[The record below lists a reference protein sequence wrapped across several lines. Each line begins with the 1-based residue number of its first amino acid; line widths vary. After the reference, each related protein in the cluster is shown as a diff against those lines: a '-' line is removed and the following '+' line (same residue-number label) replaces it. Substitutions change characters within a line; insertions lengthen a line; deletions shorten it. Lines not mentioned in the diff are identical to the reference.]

1 MVLQEKMEAVEEG
14 LDSGHLR
21 VLRFLLPTFQEA
33 LISWDLWGYEETEST
48 CGALGVED
56 VVWHCPQLPLM
67 AQGHP
72 HSCPGAEGQT
82 VSAAGD
88 LLQSP
93 CVPPVLSQVPLP

>member
-1 MVLQEKMEAVEEG
+1 MVLQEKMEAVEER

-56 VVWHCPQLPLM
+56 VVWAKALTLGADGWTVLM
-67 AQGHP
+67 
-72 HSCPGAEGQT
+72 ST
-82 VSAAGD
+82 D
-88 LLQSP
+88 
-93 CVPPVLSQVPLP
+93 